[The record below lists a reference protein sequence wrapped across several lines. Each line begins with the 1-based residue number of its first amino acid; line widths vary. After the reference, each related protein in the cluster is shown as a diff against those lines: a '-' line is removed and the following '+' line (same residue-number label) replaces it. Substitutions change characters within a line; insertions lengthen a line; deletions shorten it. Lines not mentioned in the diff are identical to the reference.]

1 MVTSLKEK
9 IGKMLCFFGFHKEKR
24 IDPNRGVC
32 GGSKCMRK
40 DCDWKISP
48 VMWPKPPF
56 PQVQKWLHDSLEKNT
71 EKKIESTD
79 NLKMYILIREDTP
92 IDIVPLIASH
102 TAMLT
107 YKRFRG
113 HPLTKIW
120 FETELQKTVI
130 CKVNPKIFEQ
140 AKKYGD
146 YFALTEVHHQE
157 LGELGLGFSVQ
168 SEYHKFFKYLP
179 LYKAE

>member
-1 MVTSLKEK
+1 LTYRRKYGIVL
-9 IGKMLCFFGFHKEKR
+9 IGITKGEIKMLNCGEKER
-24 IDPNRGVC
+24 RFQEINDA
-32 GGSKCMRK
+32 
-40 DCDWKISP
+40 
-48 VMWPKPPF
+48 
-56 PQVQKWLHDSLEKNT
+56 L
-71 EKKIESTD
+71 KKIAEENQPRTD
-79 NLKMYILIREDTP
+79 LKMYILIREDTP

-113 HPLTKIW
+113 HPLTKRW

-130 CKVNPKIFEQ
+130 CKVAAEQFEK
-140 AKKYGD
+140 AKEYGD
-146 YFALTEVHHQE
+146 HFALTEVHHQE

-168 SEYHKFFKYLP
+168 PEYHKFFKYLP